1 MQPDV
6 TFRPAVPADYDTIIG
21 VVDTWWGRP
30 IAGAL
35 QRVFLDHFFRTC
47 VVAERQSARGEPR
60 LAGFLVG
67 FGSPADPAQ
76 AYIHFVGVD
85 PAERGSG
92 LGRAL
97 YEAFFEL
104 MRADGRSIV
113 HAVTSPVN
121 SGSIAF
127 HRSMGFHLTGP
138 VTDYDG
144 PGADRVVFSLALQER
159 REMQHD

>member
-1 MQPDV
+1 VQPDL
-6 TFRPAVPADYDTIIG
+6 TLRAAVPADYEPIVR
-21 VVDTWWGRP
+21 VVDAWWGRP

-35 QRVFLDHFFRTC
+35 QRVFLDHFFGTSL
-47 VVAERQSARGEPR
+47 VAERQTEGGQPR

-67 FGSPADPAQ
+67 FASPAHSAQ

-97 YEAFFEL
+97 YERFFEG
-104 MRADGRSIV
+104 MRGDGRNVV

-121 SGSIAF
+121 TGSIAF
-127 HRSMGFHLTGP
+127 HRAMGFDISDP
-138 VTDYDG
+138 VVGYDG
-144 PGADRVVFSLALQER
+144 PGADRVVFTLELGQPLR
-159 REMQHD
+159 T